1 MEAKTATPEG
11 KAMAVLRTSTIEP
24 LFGFLK
30 FARRL
35 RQMTIRGL
43 QRVSWEW
50 QFELAA
56 YNIEKLKLLTT

>member
-1 MEAKTATPEG
+1 METKTATLEG
-11 KAMAVLRTSTIEP
+11 KA
-24 LFGFLK
+24 
-30 FARRL
+30 
-35 RQMTIRGL
+35 IRGL